1 MGPGAQTTLAI
12 LAAMVVLLATGL
24 VPAAVAG
31 LLAAGSFLLSG
42 ILNVEQL
49 YRAINWTTVIL
60 VGAMMLLS
68 VAIQET
74 GAARLLAEGLVTL
87 VGDARAHSHPD
98 LGRDRHADGRLA
110 RARAHGGGRGG
121 RGGVPDPGRN
131 AHEPHGDGARLLQVH
146 RLLKVRTA
154 LHAVVLRCRRLL
166 GAARPGLLI
175 RPARSSG
182 QCVSAGWAEPAP
194 ARSGGDPASPAPRR
208 RGPAP
213 RWPPRWR
220 HADRS

>member
-42 ILNVEQL
+42 ILNVEQP
-49 YRAINWTTVIL
+49 YCAINWTTVIL

-87 VGDARAHSHPD
+87 VGDARAHPHPD
-98 LGRDRHADGRLA
+98 LCRDRHADGRLA
-110 RARAHGGGRGG
+110 RARAHGGRRGG

-146 RLLKVRTA
+146 RLLKNSDCPSCCGSS
-154 LHAVVLRCRRLL
+154 LSPSSGC
-166 GAARPGLLI
+166 
-175 RPARSSG
+175 RSSRT
-182 QCVSAGWAEPAP
+182 SDTAGAVQRTMRQRRVGRT
-194 ARSGGDPASPAPRR
+194 RSRTERR
-208 RGPAP
+208 
-213 RWPPRWR
+213 
-220 HADRS
+220 